1 MKTLLLSA
9 LIAVTACTTPKEPVR
24 TKSSQAKSADTLKPG
39 APTMV
44 DKIQLADRSGLI
56 EVHFEGAGENV
67 SVNVAAIDGLTLTS
81 SAEVHSGRAVKAGD
95 ALPVAVTFE
104 RGEGRGQLVITVNGT
119 FNGAFQSRVH
129 TVAVGEGPLKNDGAK
144 VQVTTDG
151 DAVKLMP

>member
-24 TKSSQAKSADTLKPG
+24 SPAKSTDTVKPG

-95 ALPVAVTFE
+95 TLPVAVTFE
-104 RGEGRGQLVITVNGT
+104 RGAGRGQLVITVNGT